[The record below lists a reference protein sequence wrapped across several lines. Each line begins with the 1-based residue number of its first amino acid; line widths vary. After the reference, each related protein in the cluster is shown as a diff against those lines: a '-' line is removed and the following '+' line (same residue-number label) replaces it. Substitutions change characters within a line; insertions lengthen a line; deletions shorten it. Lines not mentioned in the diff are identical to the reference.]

1 MTPLM
6 EAKVECD
13 LFICIGNTG
22 RINGSTCA
30 RACVRACVCVCV
42 FIVSLLFM
50 TLTLCVEI
58 LFSSATVYRRVIR
71 LLQLASVRSTG
82 HSHLPNI
89 QENIILIT

>member
-22 RINGSTCA
+22 RINGFTCA

-42 FIVSLLFM
+42 YS
-50 TLTLCVEI
+50 
-58 LFSSATVYRRVIR
+58 
-71 LLQLASVRSTG
+71 
-82 HSHLPNI
+82 
-89 QENIILIT
+89 